1 VGVLMNP
8 YMVLDFVRL
17 SLKALSERRI
27 RALLTTVGISIGPLV
42 LVMMSSVVG
51 GYSDYIVGK
60 VTSLGQ
66 NAIAIFPNEN
76 YKLSEEDLQF
86 MRALPEVAR
95 AEPFYSTQGV
105 LKRGTEEVKV
115 SIFAVDYTLLF
126 EAIGSLKISEGEIP
140 SETEVL
146 YSIVGRKIAFK
157 DSGER
162 YFSIGDVLTLDV
174 PKIEEGKITGK
185 KTINIVLGAILEEY
199 GGALIVDPDS
209 TIFLSPEAGKRLL
222 GMRDWSGIFVLAKDP
237 SFVKTIVSTLRDKYE
252 DKLRVIAFSAI
263 AETISSVTDAI
274 NFINFSTSLSAFA
287 VAIAGTA
294 ATMITAVME
303 RTREIGVM
311 KAIGYTN
318 GQILFMIL
326 LESIMMS
333 LIGGSI
339 GISLGVVG
347 AHLLSSQG
355 FSIRGMVGLTFVVSP
370 KITSTL
376 IGQTIL
382 LTITVG
388 LIGGAL
394 PAYRASKIP
403 PVVAL
408 RYE

>member
-1 VGVLMNP
+1 MNP

-252 DKLRVIAFSAI
+252 DRLRVIAFSAI

>member
-1 VGVLMNP
+1 MNP
-8 YMVLDFVRL
+8 YMILDFIRL
-17 SLKALSERRI
+17 SLKALSERRA

-51 GYSDYIVGK
+51 GYSDYIVER

-76 YKLSEEDLQF
+76 YKISDEDLRF
-86 MRALPEVAR
+86 VRSIPEVAR
-95 AEPFYSTQGV
+95 AEPFYSTQGT
-105 LKRGTEEVKV
+105 LKRGTEEIRV
-115 SIFAVDYTLLF
+115 SIFAIDYTLLF
-126 EAIGSLKISEGEIP
+126 EAIGSLKISEGKIP
-140 SETEVL
+140 SETELL

-157 DSGER
+157 DSGEQ
-162 YFSIGDVLTLDV
+162 YFTLDDVLTVDV
-174 PKIEEGKITGK
+174 PKIDGGKITGK
-185 KTINIVLGAILEEY
+185 KSLNVILGAILEEY

-209 TIFLSPEAGKRLL
+209 TIFLSPEAGRRLL

-237 SFVKTIVSTLRDKYE
+237 SFVKAIVSTLRSKYE
-252 DKLRVIAFSAI
+252 DRLQVIAFSAI
-263 AETISSVTDAI
+263 AETISSITGAI

-287 VAIAGTA
+287 VAVAGTA

-318 GQILFMIL
+318 SQILFMIL

-333 LIGGSI
+333 LVGGLV
-339 GISLGVVG
+339 GISLGAFG
-347 AHLLSSQG
+347 AHILSSRG
-355 FSIRGMVGLTFVVSP
+355 FSIRGMGLTFVVSP
-370 KITSTL
+370 KITSNL
-376 IGQTIL
+376 IVQTIL

-388 LIGGAL
+388 LVGGAL

>member
-1 VGVLMNP
+1 MI
-8 YMVLDFVRL
+8 LDFIRL
-17 SLKALSERRI
+17 SLKALSERRV

-51 GYSDYIVGK
+51 GYSDYIVEK

-76 YKLSEEDLQF
+76 YKISDEDLQF
-86 MRALPEVAR
+86 VRSIPEVAK
-95 AEPFYSTQGV
+95 AEPFYSIQGV
-105 LKRGTEEVKV
+105 LKRGTEEIKV

-126 EAIGSLKISEGEIP
+126 EAIGSLKISEGKIP

-162 YFSIGDVLTLDV
+162 CFTLNDVLTIDV
-174 PKIEEGKITGK
+174 PRIEGGKITGK
-185 KTINIVLGAILEEY
+185 KSLNIILGAILEEY

-209 TIFLSPEAGKRLL
+209 TIFLSPEAGRRLL
-222 GMRDWSGIFVLAKDP
+222 GMRDWSGIFVLARDP
-237 SFVKTIVSTLRDKYE
+237 SFVRTIVSTLRSKYE
-252 DKLRVIAFSAI
+252 DRLRVIAFSAI
-263 AETISSVTDAI
+263 AETISSVTSAI
-274 NFINFSTSLSAFA
+274 DFINFSTSLSAFA
-287 VAIAGTA
+287 VAVAGTA

-318 GQILFMIL
+318 SQILFMVL

-333 LIGGSI
+333 LIGGLV
-339 GISLGVVG
+339 GISLGVFG
-347 AHLLSSQG
+347 AHILSSRG
-355 FSIRGMVGLTFVVSP
+355 LSIRGIELTFVANP
-370 KITSTL
+370 KITSNL
-376 IGQTIL
+376 IVQTML
-382 LTITVG
+382 LTISVG
-388 LIGGAL
+388 LVGGAL